1 MAAKKS
7 EQKSLKLPAV
17 LDLNEASNLKAN
29 LMSLRGG
36 SVAIDASGV
45 ERVGAQCV
53 QILMAGA
60 KAWETDKKPFSF
72 VKASDAF
79 LKTLQLIG
87 VNVDDLLAKEIRQ

>member
-60 KAWETDKKPFSF
+60 KAWEADKKPFSF

-87 VNVDDLLAKEIRQ
+87 VNVDHLLAKEIRQ